1 MTASI
6 LARVS
11 SLTKG
16 DWLMTRETV
25 FFDTFAR
32 RAMSLM
38 VARRPTILSGTLSAG
53 VSGGSPL
60 ALDVFVLG
68 IGSQCTG
75 ATGLDKIGWAPL
87 NDTGFPREA
96 VRSVIFPR

>member
-6 LARVS
+6 FARVA

-25 FFDTFAR
+25 FLDTFAR

-38 VARRPTILSGTLSAG
+38 VARRPPILSVTFAADVGSKAAVRVAVVFVFDMRVG
-53 VSGGSPL
+53 VRDL
-60 ALDVFVLG
+60 ALVVKR
-68 IGSQCTG
+68 C
-75 ATGLDKIGWAPL
+75 
-87 NDTGFPREA
+87 
-96 VRSVIFPR
+96 RSVRVTGGWTKARATL